1 MNSFV
6 IIWAIQ
12 IFSVF
17 SEHKNVILII
27 ADDFRPNV
35 GVLGESDHFSSPQM
49 KTPSLDQ
56 LASRSLV
63 ATNAYTQVALCGPS
77 RSSFLTGRRAD
88 TTRCYVTEDKVRESM
103 PDIVT
108 MPQYFKQNGYLAL
121 GTGKIFHP
129 GIPNTNKGDDY
140 PASWTEKIFHTP
152 STDVNHISWHAYSD
166 EELEDL
172 VLRDVA
178 NADHF
183 IEKLNEI
190 APAAITGEQPFFYAM
205 GFHKPHQPW
214 DAPQEFFDLYP
225 EDEIDLPSNPYV
237 PEDMPA
243 AAWSRFTG
251 VLNFDDC
258 SPEGTGI
265 PNLGEANVTYPD
277 SKIRE
282 LRRAYYATIS
292 FMDRQVGRVLEA
304 VEEAGLSENTVIMF
318 IGDHG
323 LHMGEHSEYDKYTNF
338 EVAHRAP
345 MMLHVPGVIEESMFT
360 ENLVEYV
367 DILPT
372 LVEAAGLPTL
382 DKCPEYSRDVPICRE
397 GTSLLRMLDDSQTW
411 KEVIFWQQPRG
422 YWTNWTKNY
431 QGYTVRTQQYR
442 YSEYVNLLDDGLET
456 QAPDWTSPEDWGEL
470 YDLSADPME
479 TINLYR
485 QSEWHDIKIML
496 RKILYAGWSQYND

>member
-1 MNSFV
+1 MGISLSELGKYSIQVDV
-6 IIWAIQ
+6 I
-12 IFSVF
+12 
-17 SEHKNVILII
+17 
-27 ADDFRPNV
+27 DF
-35 GVLGESDHFSSPQM
+35 H
-49 KTPSLDQ
+49 
-56 LASRSLV
+56 SRIH
-63 ATNAYTQVALCGPS
+63 THC
-77 RSSFLTGRRAD
+77 
-88 TTRCYVTEDKVRESM
+88 CYNE
-103 PDIVT
+103 
-108 MPQYFKQNGYLAL
+108 
-121 GTGKIFHP
+121 

-140 PASWTEKIFHTP
+140 PASWTEKIFHTKT
-152 STDVNHISWHAYSD
+152 TDVNHISWHAYSD

-225 EDEIDLPSNPYV
+225 EDEIDLPTNPYV

-243 AAWSRFTG
+243 SAWSRFTG

-397 GTSLLRMLDDSQTW
+397 GTSLLRMLDGQFYIVMS
-411 KEVIFWQQPRG
+411 
-422 YWTNWTKNY
+422 
-431 QGYTVRTQQYR
+431 
-442 YSEYVNLLDDGLET
+442 S
-456 QAPDWTSPEDWGEL
+456 
-470 YDLSADPME
+470 
-479 TINLYR
+479 
-485 QSEWHDIKIML
+485 
-496 RKILYAGWSQYND
+496 IL